1 MCFGGGGNNQPRVA
15 KYQSKN
21 DPDVITGE
29 QEGLED
35 TKKKTETA
43 DTLKI
48 KKQKET
54 KNFSNPTIATAQ
66 KLTKTKKK
74 TLI

>member
-1 MCFGGGGNNQPRVA
+1 MCFGGGSPQQPKVA
-15 KYQSKN
+15 KYESKN
-21 DPDVITGE
+21 DPVVITGE

-35 TKKKTETA
+35 TEKKNTA
-43 DTLKI
+43 AETLKI
-48 KKQKET
+48 KKQKQT

-66 KLTKTKKK
+66 KLTQTKKK

>member
-1 MCFGGGGNNQPRVA
+1 MCFGGGGSQRPAVQ
-15 KYQSKN
+15 KYKSKN
-21 DPDVITGE
+21 DPVVITGE

-35 TKKKTETA
+35 TKKKDTA
-43 DTLKI
+43 AETLKI
-48 KKQKET
+48 KKQKQI

-66 KLTKTKKK
+66 KLTQTKKK

>member
-1 MCFGGGGNNQPRVA
+1 MCFGGGGSQRPAVQ
-15 KYQSKN
+15 KYKSKN
-21 DPDVITGE
+21 DPVVITGE

-35 TKKKTETA
+35 TKKKDTA
-43 DTLKI
+43 TDTLKI

-66 KLTKTKKK
+66 KLTQTKKK

>member
-1 MCFGGGGNNQPRVA
+1 MCFGSSSTQRPAVQ
-15 KYQSKN
+15 KYKSKN
-21 DPDVITGE
+21 DPVVITGQ

-35 TKKKTETA
+35 TKKKSETA
-43 DTLKI
+43 DSLKI
-48 KKQKET
+48 AKQKET
-54 KNFSNPTIATAQ
+54 KNFSNPTITTAQ

>member
-1 MCFGGGGNNQPRVA
+1 MCFGGGSPQQPKVA
-15 KYQSKN
+15 KYESKN
-21 DPDVITGE
+21 DPVVITGE

-43 DTLKI
+43 DTLII

-54 KNFSNPTIATAQ
+54 KHFSNPTIATAQ
-66 KLTKTKKK
+66 KLTQTKKK